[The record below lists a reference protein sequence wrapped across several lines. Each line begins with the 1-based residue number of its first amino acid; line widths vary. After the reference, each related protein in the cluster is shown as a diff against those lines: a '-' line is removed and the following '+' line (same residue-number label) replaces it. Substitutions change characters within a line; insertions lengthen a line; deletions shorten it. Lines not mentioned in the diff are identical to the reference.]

1 MIFAFYS
8 PMITPMD
15 KQREDAA
22 LLIAASIVAAI
33 RLRGEKVA
41 PTPKVTFI
49 ISESVEIVRM
59 VWRSIQ
65 RGDLRGH
72 LEGRNAGSEPRL
84 PKGLLELISFCF
96 ILLTV

>member
-1 MIFAFYS
+1 
-8 PMITPMD
+8 MD

-65 RGDLRGH
+65 RG
-72 LEGRNAGSEPRL
+72 A
-84 PKGLLELISFCF
+84 
-96 ILLTV
+96 

>member
-1 MIFAFYS
+1 LIFAFYS
-8 PMITPMD
+8 PIMMAMD

-65 RGDLRGH
+65 RG
-72 LEGRNAGSEPRL
+72 A
-84 PKGLLELISFCF
+84 
-96 ILLTV
+96 